1 MSGFDFWQM
10 LAGLGLF
17 LFAMAQLEAALR
29 ALGGRSFRNLL
40 RRHTD
45 RPLKAIAGGLAATAM
60 LQSSSVV
67 GLMLLAFIGAGLM
80 SLPNALGVIFGSN
93 LGTTLTGWIVATLG
107 FKVELQNL
115 SLPLV
120 GIGALVF
127 LFGKDKLAAT
137 GRAVLGLG
145 LLLLGLGLMKSSV
158 ASLHDSVDIAQ
169 LAGYS
174 AWQYFLLG
182 AVFAAVI
189 QSSSATIMIT
199 LTALNAGLLDLPSAV
214 SIAIGADLGT
224 TTTVLIG
231 AIQGADSKKRVATAD
246 FLFNLVTDVTAF
258 LMRLPLLSL
267 IAAIGIND
275 PLYALVAFHTLFNL
289 IGIALFLPF
298 IKPIAKF
305 LEGFFISKQ
314 AQAGLYVGNVS
325 ATVSDAAISAIND
338 ETAHLIRRVI
348 VQNMLAFE
356 PPLPMPAGLP
366 PVPGTLPARTDL
378 SGSFE
383 GMYNE
388 TKRLEGEIL
397 AFAAKLQMEPLE
409 EPESAR
415 LNQLLLAVRS
425 AMQSCKALKDV
436 HHNLAEFG
444 DSPRGTLNDYL
455 DHFRSVMTSFYEDIF
470 RLRSAADSQ
479 VSFEDIVETI
489 QRVQVAHDHLHQ
501 QIYTDISK
509 RLVRENEISSLLN
522 VNRHILNSNIALL
535 MALKDFHLNAEQ
547 AKAIGRLPG
556 VG

>member
-17 LFAMAQLEAALR
+17 LFAMAQLETGLN
-29 ALGGRSFRNLL
+29 ALGGRSFRDLL

-45 RPLKAIAGGLAATAM
+45 RPLKSIAGGIAATAM

-67 GLMLLAFIGAGLM
+67 GLMVLAFVGAGLM
-80 SLPNALGVIFGSN
+80 SLPNALGVVFGAN

-120 GIGALVF
+120 AIGALVF
-127 LFGKDKLAAT
+127 LFGKDKFAAT
-137 GRAVLGLG
+137 GHAVLGLG

-158 ASLHDSVDIAQ
+158 ASLQDSVDIAQ
-169 LAGYS
+169 LAGYA
-174 AWQYFLLG
+174 AWQYFLFG
-182 AVFAAVI
+182 TVFAAVI
-189 QSSSATIMIT
+189 QSSSATMMIT
-199 LTALNAGLLDLPSAV
+199 LTALNAGLINLPSAAA
-214 SIAIGADLGT
+214 IAIGADLGT

-231 AIQGADSKKRVATAD
+231 AIRGADSKKRVATAH
-246 FLFNLVTDVTAF
+246 FLFNIIIVVIAYT
-258 LMRLPLLSL
+258 MRLSLLAL
-267 IAAIGIND
+267 IATIGITD
-275 PLYALVAFHTLFNL
+275 PLFALVAFHSLFNL
-289 IGIALFLPF
+289 IGIVLFLPF
-298 IKPIAKF
+298 IRPFANF
-305 LEGFFISKQ
+305 LEGLFVSKQ

-348 VQNMLAFE
+348 GQNMLAFE

-378 SGSFE
+378 RGSFE
-383 GMYNE
+383 GMYND

-397 AFAAKLQMEPLE
+397 AFAAKLQMELLE

-444 DSPRGTLNDYL
+444 DSPHGTLNDYL
-455 DHFRSVMTSFYEDIF
+455 EHFRSVMTSFYADLF
-470 RLRSAADSQ
+470 RLQSEADTQ
-479 VSFEDIVETI
+479 VSFEEIVETI
-489 QRVQVAHDHLHQ
+489 QRVHVAHDHLHG

-522 VNRHILNSNIALL
+522 VNREILNSNIALL
-535 MALKDFHLNAEQ
+535 MALKDFHLDAEQ
-547 AKAIGRLPG
+547 AKAVGRLPG
-556 VG
+556 VS